1 MTDEKL
7 GAKPEPE
14 IEPAEPSPGGADAI
28 DEVAPFAGD
37 DRAPL
42 GRDLHPDLNP
52 EAEDQVPDEIAESEE
67 KQQEGEGDGAS
78 EPEKED
84 PA

>member
-1 MTDEKL
+1 MSDEKL
-7 GAKPEPE
+7 GERPEPE
-14 IEPAEPSPGGADAI
+14 SEPAEPNPGGVDAI
-28 DEVAPFAGD
+28 NDDAPFAGD
-37 DRAPL
+37 QRATL
-42 GRDLHPDLNP
+42 GRDLHPDNNP
-52 EAEDQVPDEIAESEE
+52 EVEDHLPDELTDPED